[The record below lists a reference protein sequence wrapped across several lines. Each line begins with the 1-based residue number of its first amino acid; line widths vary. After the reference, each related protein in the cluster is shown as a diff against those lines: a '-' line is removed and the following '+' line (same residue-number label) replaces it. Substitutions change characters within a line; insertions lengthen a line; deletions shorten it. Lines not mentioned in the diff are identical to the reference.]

1 MHPPTLPLPRRPNRR
16 SSPAMPSPAAA
27 AAKPGSPNL
36 RSGGLGLGFGLPLG
50 LALPLGLGLP
60 LGLALPVSLAVPLAL
75 ALAGPLLPA
84 SAQAAPAAAPTTGA
98 PAAEGPTAGA
108 PAAAPAAG
116 GPTALEAPAA
126 PSPNP
131 WAGSLEL
138 YGFLPVRTTS
148 STTVKGFT
156 ADTTIWL
163 GDLIPLIQ
171 MTASGRGSVE
181 YGRFGLLADL
191 SYNRIGDELSTTTP
205 RGLLTGT
212 ATVSSS
218 LGIYDLALRY
228 RFGERESAVASPG
241 SWSVIPYAG
250 IRLVDASLNVDATIR
265 GNGPLQLQRQR
276 QGELSKLWAQ
286 PLLGTQATLF
296 LSPRLRAFG
305 RADIGGFGLAG
316 SRDLS
321 GNAQLGLGYAI
332 GNSTDLNISWRYLG
346 LAYDNG
352 ANVSSGFTNYQNG
365 VELGLKFFF

>member
-1 MHPPTLPLPRRPNRR
+1 
-16 SSPAMPSPAAA
+16 
-27 AAKPGSPNL
+27 
-36 RSGGLGLGFGLPLG
+36 
-50 LALPLGLGLP
+50 LALPLGL
-60 LGLALPVSLAVPLAL
+60 
-75 ALAGPLLPA
+75 AGPPLPA

-98 PAAEGPTAGA
+98 AAANDPTAGS
-108 PAAAPAAG
+108 PAAAPAAS
-116 GPTALEAPAA
+116 PTALEAPAA
-126 PSPNP
+126 PNP

-138 YGFLPVRTTS
+138 YGFLPILTTS

-171 MTASGRGSVE
+171 MTGSGRGSVE

-205 RGLLTGT
+205 RGLLTGK

-218 LGIYDLALRY
+218 LGLYDLALRY
-228 RFGERESAVASPG
+228 RFGARESAVASPG

-250 IRLVDASLNVDATIR
+250 IRLVDTSLNVDATIR

-352 ANVSSGFTNYQNG
+352 DNVSSGFTNYQNG